1 MGTPKQ
7 YLIRLLE
14 LKLIVIDAPDIQKA
28 ARIAER
34 LVKERAPGS
43 KLLDIHVFE
52 DPDAA

>member
-1 MGTPKQ
+1 MDTPKQ

-14 LKLIVIDAPDIQKA
+14 LKTIVVDAPDIKEA
-28 ARIAER
+28 ALIAER

-52 DPDAA
+52 EPDAA